1 MKAKKKEYKKMLSDI
16 FSLILKINETTEYN
30 CFFELAPHCCLLRV
44 GVYKGDN
51 WTNVNYHDFYYDGE
65 LADDLK
71 CTSDMLKK
79 LLHRT
84 S

>member
-1 MKAKKKEYKKMLSDI
+1 MKAKKKDSKKILSDI
-16 FSLILKINETTEYN
+16 FSLVLKINETTEYN

-51 WTNVNYHDFYYDGE
+51 WTNVKYQNFYYDGK
-65 LADDLK
+65 LAVDLQRV
-71 CTSDMLKK
+71 SAMLKK
-79 LLHRT
+79 LLHEI